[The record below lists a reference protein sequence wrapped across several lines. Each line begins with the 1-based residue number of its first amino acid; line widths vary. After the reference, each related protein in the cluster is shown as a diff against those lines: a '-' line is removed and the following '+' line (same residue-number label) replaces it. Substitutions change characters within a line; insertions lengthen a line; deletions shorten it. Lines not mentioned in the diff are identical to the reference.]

1 MRSLHRQKGMTAIG
15 WIIVLGLIAFF
26 VMLILRM
33 APAYMEYYKI
43 VSTLESLEEEKGMS
57 EVTPHA
63 IRDLIER
70 RFDISYVG
78 VIHPKD
84 VKIKNAGDY
93 YSVTAKYDAR
103 EHLFANIDVVMSF
116 NKQVKVRRR

>member
-15 WIIVLGLIAFF
+15 WMTVLGLLAFF

-57 EVTPHA
+57 EVNPAA
-63 IRDLIER
+63 IRDLITR
-70 RFDISYVG
+70 RFDISYVA
-78 VIHPKD
+78 VIQPKD
-84 VKIKNAGDY
+84 VKIKNAGKY
-93 YSVTAKYDAR
+93 YTVTAKYDAR
-103 EHLFANIDVVMSF
+103 EHLFANVDVLMSF
-116 NKQVKVRRR
+116 YKQVKVARY